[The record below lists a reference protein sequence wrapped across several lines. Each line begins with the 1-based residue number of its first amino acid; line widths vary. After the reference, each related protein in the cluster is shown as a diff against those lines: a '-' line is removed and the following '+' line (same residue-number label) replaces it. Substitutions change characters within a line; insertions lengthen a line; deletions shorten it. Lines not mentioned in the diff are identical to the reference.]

1 MSKMRAMIVPEIR
14 GRFRMEER
22 ELPEPGRHE
31 VRVRVHACGVCH
43 SDSVTVEGLMPGL
56 SYPRIPGHEVI
67 GVIDAI
73 GTGVPPWQEGQRVGV
88 GWHGGHDFV
97 CTACRHGD
105 FINCVHAL
113 LADTSYDGGYAE
125 YMVAPQEALA
135 LVPDS

>member
-67 GVIDAI
+67 GVIDAR
-73 GTGVPPWQEGQRVGV
+73 GPGCRRLECGRTGWSRMVWWFLWPLWTLPSRRRFRLRKHSWR
-88 GWHGGHDFV
+88 DR
-97 CTACRHGD
+97 RH
-105 FINCVHAL
+105 A
-113 LADTSYDGGYAE
+113 
-125 YMVAPQEALA
+125 
-135 LVPDS
+135 